1 MESMFYTFPPYV
13 HNMNIDDSN
22 GCLKKLP
29 AKWSEIPQ
37 LDPHSARV
45 STFGLYLQ
53 GYSVAFYKVL

>member
-1 MESMFYTFPPYV
+1 MFYTFPPNV

-45 STFGLYLQ
+45 STFATVFARLLGSLL
-53 GYSVAFYKVL
+53 